1 MNRDWNDFKSLH
13 GNIAGA
19 REAFEDTC
27 ETLFKK
33 KYKDQHVSQVK
44 VKQGDG
50 GIDVFIGELG
60 VEPITVIQCKFF
72 LESFEASQYSQIRES
87 FNTAIT
93 SKKYE
98 LKEWILC
105 IPRVI
110 DIDEN
115 TWWFKW
121 KHKKLK
127 EHSKDK
133 DFIKLING
141 NELIDLLKELDL
153 YNRVFKLDD
162 SIKIDEIHKQLV
174 SAPIN
179 LPNNIKPST
188 VLFNNYSEKNEP
200 FYLKRDSD
208 SEFNKS
214 LEISNLWL
222 FGKSGVGKT
231 ALINRNLIQNKI
243 EYCFCDLSPITI
255 TKEVDV
261 LNEVLLTIEDKFDLE
276 RDDRE
281 TNILKQISQI
291 LCRASSCNMIIVID
305 ELSVS
310 NNETLKNIADSFIK
324 LVTHYNNQAKNS
336 ELKFV
341 VSTISNPKD
350 IIQNKSKASGYFQ
363 YISCDSWE
371 NYTSQLFDI
380 LAKALNLELGD
391 SKSTIIRESE
401 NSPRVLK
408 NIFQKILIFND
419 TSENGVIKAIKL
431 TQSEIVG

>member
-1 MNRDWNDFKSLH
+1 MNRDWTDFKSLH

-19 REAFEDTC
+19 REAFEDAC
-27 ETLFKK
+27 ETLYKK
-33 KYKDQHVSQVK
+33 KYEDQHVSQVK

-50 GIDVFIGELG
+50 GIDIFIGELG

-72 LESFEASQYSQIRES
+72 LESFEASQHSQIRES
-87 FNTAIT
+87 FNTAIS

-127 EHSKDK
+127 EYTKDK
-133 DFIKLING
+133 NFIKLTNG
-141 NELIDLLKELDL
+141 SELIDLLKELNL
-153 YNRVFKLDD
+153 YNQIFKIED
-162 SIKIDEIHKQLV
+162 SIKIDEIHRQLV
-174 SAPIN
+174 PVKID
-179 LPNNIKPST
+179 LPKNIKPNT
-188 VLFNNYSEKNEP
+188 VLFNNYSKKNEP
-200 FYLKRDSD
+200 FYLNRDSD
-208 SEFNKS
+208 SEFNNS
-214 LEISNLWL
+214 LEISNIWL

-255 TKEVDV
+255 TKVEDV
-261 LNEVLLTIEDKFDLE
+261 LNEILLTIEDKFDLE
-276 RDDRE
+276 RDNSD
-281 TNILKQISQI
+281 TNILKQISQV
-291 LCRASSCNMIIVID
+291 LCKASSSRTIIVID

-310 NNETLKNIADSFIK
+310 DNSTLKNIADSFIQ
-324 LVTHYNNQAKNS
+324 LVTYYSNRTENN

-341 VSTISNPKD
+341 VSTISDPKD

-363 YISCDSWE
+363 YICCDSWD
-371 NYTSQLFDI
+371 NYSSHLFDI
-380 LAKALNLELGD
+380 LAKALNLKLED
-391 SKSTIIRESE
+391 SKSTIIEESK
-401 NSPRVLK
+401 NSPRTLK
-408 NIFQKILIFND
+408 NIFQKIVIFND
-419 TSENGVIKAIKL
+419 SSEKSVSKAIKL